1 MHDNLYKNFR
11 IEKKFI
17 VKCILIFFGY
27 NIIETIV
34 QELIDRSSKNNKTI
48 VIETIDSSALHA
60 FNNSFLLHFYSYLVT
75 QNISFL

>member
-60 FNNSFLLHFYSYLVT
+60 LNNSFLLHFYSYLVT

>member
-11 IEKKFI
+11 IKKNL
-17 VKCILIFFGY
+17 KCILIFFGY

>member
-11 IEKKFI
+11 IKKNL
-17 VKCILIFFGY
+17 KCILIFFGY

-48 VIETIDSSALHA
+48 VIETIDSLALHA